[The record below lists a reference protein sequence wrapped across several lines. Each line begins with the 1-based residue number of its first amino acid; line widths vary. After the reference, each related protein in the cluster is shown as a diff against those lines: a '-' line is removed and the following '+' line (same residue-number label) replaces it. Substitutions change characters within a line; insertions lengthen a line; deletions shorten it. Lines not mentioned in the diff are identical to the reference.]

1 MCARVDETRRRVDD
15 AFHHNRSFLDLS
27 NLQLTTLPP
36 NLTNLTNL
44 TTLHLGGN
52 RLTALP
58 ESLANLT
65 NLTTLF
71 LSSNQL
77 TALPENL
84 TNLTNLT
91 HLTLGSN
98 RLTALPESL
107 ANLTNLT
114 HLALDFNQLTALP
127 ERLANLTNLIELYL
141 DCNQLT
147 ALPDWL
153 TDLTS
158 LEHLSVK
165 ANPLASPPPEILTGG
180 TQSILAFLRARA
192 NDGAAQWVSKLL
204 VVGEGGVGKT
214 SLIKALAGDTH
225 DPGEPTTHG
234 LQIRP
239 LYFDHP
245 SQPSVRMRLSTWDFG
260 GQQIYHATHQ
270 FFLTNRSLFLLLW
283 NSRLGWEQGKL
294 PYWLD
299 IITARAPGSP
309 IILVATHI
317 EGRPVDLPIDD
328 LRREYPMIIKDISVD
343 SESRHG
349 VQALYAEIAEEA
361 AKLPLMGVKW
371 PTAWLA
377 AAESLRNSADKHVTP
392 QCMWQM
398 MATTGLR
405 DTAQH
410 QHLAEALHHL
420 GDILYYHEDRE
431 LSQTVI
437 LRPEWVSEY
446 ISKVLDSPQVAKAE
460 GILTHH
466 HMRELWWDLSPDLQE
481 HFLGMMDKYD
491 LSYRVDESATDD
503 VSLVVERLPWNPPH
517 FQDQWDAIGNLG
529 NTQEIRVLYR
539 LNTMPPGIPTW
550 FIARSHRFS
559 MKTHWRTG
567 ALLQHTD
574 GRHLALARADRHRNT
589 VELTVRGPSP
599 AAFFS
604 ILDDGLNRTL
614 ERFPGLDIVRQV
626 PCPCQ
631 KPHGGTCTEM
641 FDYRDLR
648 SRLERTPPRHDIEC
662 HKSGELVPVPLL
674 LLGLAPSEQDAT
686 RMQLKQIHKVI
697 TQVDEKVTDQTEYAQ
712 RMFLK
717 LHSMAQRQQEARCP
731 SVFALVPVRKRLSFR
746 SAYELRLYCEEP
758 GAWHRLP
765 EPEGC
770 YPITKP
776 HKWLSKFGPY
786 LQQLLTVLKLVAPL
800 VGPVLGVSVD
810 KLADSIKADCELM
823 KELIAQVPAEVG
835 YQDEFSRIGAAELG
849 PTARATSEADFR
861 TLEAMLTELDP
872 GRRWGGL
879 SRLTTPEGLTLY
891 LCREHLAVY
900 RRTGQP

>member
-1 MCARVDETRRRVDD
+1 MRAQVGQAKRRIDD
-15 AFHHNRSFLDLS
+15 AFRNNQSYLDLS
-27 NLQLTTLPP
+27 YLQLTTLPP
-36 NLTNLTNL
+36 SLTHLTNL
-44 TTLHLGGN
+44 TTLYLHG
-52 RLTALP
+52 
-58 ESLANLT
+58 
-65 NLTTLF
+65 
-71 LSSNQL
+71 NQL
-77 TALPENL
+77 TALPE
-84 TNLTNLT
+84 
-91 HLTLGSN
+91 G
-98 RLTALPESL
+98 L
-107 ANLTNLT
+107 ANLTNFT
-114 HLALDFNQLTALP
+114 LDFNQLTALP
-127 ERLANLTNLIELYL
+127 
-141 DCNQLT
+141 
-147 ALPDWL
+147 DWL
-153 TDLTS
+153 ADLTT
-158 LEHLSVK
+158 LEYLSVEG
-165 ANPLASPPPEILTGG
+165 NPLASPPPEIVAGG
-180 TQSILAFLRARA
+180 TESILAFLRARA
-192 NDGAAQWVSKLL
+192 DEGASQWVSKLL

-214 SLIKALAGDTH
+214 SLIKALAGDEH
-225 DPGEPTTHG
+225 DRGEPTTHG

-245 SQPSVRMRLSTWDFG
+245 SQPSVRIRLSTWDFG

-283 NSRLGWEQGKL
+283 NSRLGWEQGRL

-328 LRREYPMIIKDISVD
+328 FRREYPMIIKDISVD

-349 VQALYAEIAEEA
+349 VEALYAQLIEEA

-371 PTAWLA
+371 PTVWLA

-392 QCMWQM
+392 QRMWQIM
-398 MATTGLR
+398 VTTGLR
-405 DTAQH
+405 DTAQQ

-446 ISKVLDSPQVAKAE
+446 ISKVLDSPQVATAE
-460 GILTHH
+460 GLLTRH
-466 HMRELWWDLSPDLQE
+466 HMRELWWDLSPNLQE

-491 LSYRVDESATDD
+491 LSYRVDESTTDD
-503 VSLVVERLPWNPPH
+503 VSLVVERPPWNPPH

-559 MKTHWRTG
+559 KKTHWRTG

-574 GRHLALARADRHRNT
+574 GRHLALARADRHRNI

-614 ERFPGLDIVRQV
+614 ERFPGLNIVRQV

-631 KPHGGTCTEM
+631 KPHGGICAEM

-648 SRLERTPPRHDIEC
+648 SHLERTPPRHDIEC
-662 HKSGELVPVPLL
+662 RKSGELVPVPQL

-686 RMQLKQIHKVI
+686 RMQLNMQLKQIQQVRRAVAR
-697 TQVDEKVTDQTEYAQ
+697 VDEKVTDQTEYAQ

-717 LHSMAQRQQEARCP
+717 LHSMGRGSRKPAAPASSRWFPSESGYP
-731 SVFALVPVRKRLSFR
+731 SVRRMS
-746 SAYELRLYCEEP
+746 C
-758 GAWHRLP
+758 
-765 EPEGC
+765 GC
-770 YPITKP
+770 
-776 HKWLSKFGPY
+776 
-786 LQQLLTVLKLVAPL
+786 
-800 VGPVLGVSVD
+800 
-810 KLADSIKADCELM
+810 
-823 KELIAQVPAEVG
+823 
-835 YQDEFSRIGAAELG
+835 
-849 PTARATSEADFR
+849 TARSPVSGIVCRNRRAATRSRNPMNGSAGSAP
-861 TLEAMLTELDP
+861 TCSTCSP
-872 GRRWGGL
+872 CSNSPPRWWDRFSG
-879 SRLTTPEGLTLY
+879 
-891 LCREHLAVY
+891 
-900 RRTGQP
+900 